1 MPRPMI
7 IITSYILIATWLGI
21 HNPLFFFMY
30 LLIPILVVADVIL
43 SIDGEIS
50 FIKMF
55 MYIGCIKRVKT
66 DYGRFY
72 IVIRKGSSNVKV
84 FLYQD
89 KIIYVDNL
97 DEHWFTNVDSMKSW
111 IKTKYDV
118 IYRDKTRK
126 DETKKLI
133 KNWSG
138 YIDIQSERDSKIDD
152 VIN

>member
-1 MPRPMI
+1 MI